1 MSQETL
7 KGIIREVR
15 DTPRVSTPGEVVGLM
30 RNRFS
35 NCRKSKKKDGEDA
48 EADDGDDDGD
58 EPDGDEPGGDGDDG
72 DGAKEGDLV
81 TVPHGDLAPEVPVA
95 PANEKVVA
103 YVVLNC

>member
-1 MSQETL
+1 MSQETY

-15 DTPRVSTPGEVVGLM
+15 GTPKVATPLEVMDLM

-35 NCRKSKKKDGEDA
+35 NRRKSKKKDGEDA
-48 EADDGDDDGD
+48 EADDADDDGD
-58 EPDGDEPGGDGDDG
+58 EPDVDEPGGDGDDG

-95 PANEKVVA
+95 PADEKVVA
-103 YVVLNC
+103 